1 MHDEPC
7 AVILRMQLDA
17 HFPVVASVLARVVEN
32 RRDQA
37 AQALDRSLHGDALV
51 HVTFQ
56 LDGALEGHRFELQK
70 LAFHQVRQV
79 DALFRLR
86 FHDVGLLGVEACE
99 EQQVGHEPLHALA
112 FRLRAFDPLALACD
126 GALGVRHED
135 RRVREDDGERG
146 LQLMRGVGHELPLLL
161 PRTLYRAQGPAREE
175 YADHEE
181 DGERDRADGREGERK
196 GLPSV
201 RRADIGKR
209 DARDAGVGGV
219 LLVKK
224 AQFGKLA

>member
-1 MHDEPC
+1 MHDESH
-7 AVILRMQLDA
+7 ATILRMQLDA
-17 HFPVVASVLARVVEN
+17 HLAVVAGVLACVVEK

-51 HVTFQ
+51 HVAFQ
-56 LDGALEGHRFELQK
+56 LDGAFECYRFELQK
-70 LAFHQVRQV
+70 LAFYQVRQV
-79 DALFRLR
+79 DALLRLR
-86 FHDVGLLGVEACE
+86 FHDVGLLSVEARE

-126 GALGVRHED
+126 GALGVRHEN

-161 PRTLYRAQGPAREE
+161 PRALHRAQGPAREE

-181 DGERDRADGREGERK
+181 DGECDHADACKGERE

-201 RRADIGKR
+201 RRADVGKR
-209 DARDAGVGGV
+209 DARDAGVGSV
-219 LLVKK
+219 LLVE
-224 AQFGKLA
+224 